1 MGKGYAGIQP
11 CMISWKQCFAALVGF
26 VIIFVVILYVVDANA
41 AATTTQTMKIDGMPR
56 MMDGE
61 PEISLISRG
70 GESVVR
76 VRGYFVG
83 MMVKTAL
90 AKPGPGGRLELRV
103 TYDTVHVPA
112 RQGKDAT
119 TVARL
124 KGWRTAYDVE
134 MW

>member
-90 AKPGPGGRLELRV
+90 AKPGP
-103 TYDTVHVPA
+103 
-112 RQGKDAT
+112 
-119 TVARL
+119 
-124 KGWRTAYDVE
+124 WRTTRTASHLRHRSRTRSTRERRNDRRPS
-134 MW
+134 